1 METNEIKNE
10 NEKNITEEPVE
21 LTELFSH
28 YKNTVTIADTITFQL
43 ILLVIIAIA
52 STSIN
57 TFLPEIS
64 DDMYNTYIS
73 QSQRNENF
81 GVDSIK
87 QAISQITGEST
98 AEW

>member
-28 YKNTVTIADTITFQL
+28 YKKTVTLADTITFQL
-43 ILLVIIAIA
+43 IIMVIVAIA
-52 STSIN
+52 YVSIN

-73 QSQRNENF
+73 QSKRNENF

-87 QAISQITGEST
+87 QAISQITDEST
-98 AEW
+98 AE